1 MVVRFDPIVSSHKA
15 EPGAHTRVVE
25 PMPSKQPDVA
35 SRQNPRFKAALALRS
50 ARERRTQ
57 GRIIVDGAREI
68 GRALDM
74 GVPLIEAWIA
84 TERVRSQAARALL
97 PRLAA
102 TGPVIETTPEL
113 LARLAYGERDEGI
126 VAVLQTPPT
135 DLERLAARLPERAL
149 IAVVE
154 RVEKPGN
161 LGALLRSAD
170 GAGVDAV
177 IVADAVSDIWNPNAI
192 RASLG
197 TIFSLPLAAC
207 SSTEALAFLH
217 AQHIAVFTARV
228 GAAIDYDA
236 ADLTARVALVVGA
249 ETSGLTEA
257 WSGPGVTPV
266 AIPMLG
272 LADSLNVSA
281 SAAVLF
287 YEARRQR
294 RAASH

>member
-1 MVVRFDPIVSSHKA
+1 M
-15 EPGAHTRVVE
+15 
-25 PMPSKQPDVA
+25 PDVREPDVS
-35 SRQNPRFKAALALRS
+35 SRQNPRFKATLALRD
-50 ARERRTQ
+50 ARERRAR

-68 GRALDM
+68 GRALDA
-74 GVPLIEAWIA
+74 GVTLHEAWIA
-84 TERVRSQAARALL
+84 PERIRSDAARAVL
-97 PRLAA
+97 PRMAA
-102 TGPVIETTPEL
+102 AAETIETTPEL

-126 VAVLQTPPT
+126 LAVFERPAADLASVA
-135 DLERLAARLPERAL
+135 AGLPERPL
-149 IAVVE
+149 IAVME

-177 IVADAVSDIWNPNAI
+177 IAADPVSDIWNPNAI

-197 TIFSLPLAAC
+197 TIFSTPVAACTSAEAIAFLRQQQVAILAARV
-207 SSTEALAFLH
+207 EG
-217 AQHIAVFTARV
+217 AV
-228 GAAIDYDA
+228 DYDRV
-236 ADLTARVALVVGA
+236 DLTAAVALVVGA

-257 WSGPGVTPV
+257 WSGEDVT
-266 AIPMLG
+266 AIGIPMLG

-294 RAASH
+294 RSSGTLRSNGREGS